1 MLVSYDWLKEFVE
14 IPVGPELLAEKLTM
28 AGFEVEGLEQVDGD
42 TVFEVNITPNRPDCL
57 STLGI
62 AREVSAIFRLP
73 MKLPD
78 HQLKSKQPVSDFTIQ
93 IINPELCNRYTGRF
107 IEDVTIAESPDWMK
121 SRLERCG
128 IRSINNI
135 VDITNYVLL
144 EFGHPLHAFD
154 ADMLD
159 EKTIKVQTA
168 GKGQKIVTL
177 DETERELPED
187 VLLIWDSKRPVAIAG
202 VMGGLNTEVTEKTH
216 NVFLESAHF
225 TPFSIR
231 RTSKTLSLVSES
243 SYRFERG
250 VDIVF
255 LEHALNRAALLIQ
268 DIAGGKVH
276 EIIDAYPVRYKAQPV
291 EVMFSRINS
300 LLGTNLSDDEMIG
313 IMSRLGIPSEIQGG
327 KCITYPPS
335 NRRDLQR
342 NTDIAEEIARI
353 YGYEN
358 IPTTTP
364 KSPLSSGEVKK
375 RPLYM
380 QKIRH
385 AMRKSG
391 FLEVINY
398 SFMNME
404 SLDNLHITDNDTRR
418 QAVPLSNPLSQDSC
432 LMRTTLLPTLI
443 ENLKYNAGRG
453 NKNIRLFEMA
463 KVFEHTGDDLPSEDF
478 RLGGIFYEENL
489 PALWKDEAEGFF
501 IVKGALEALFEELKI
516 NGCEFSLTDEPFLHT
531 GKAADIIIANEKVG
545 YAGVLIP
552 EIVETFQLK
561 KRKPEVIV
569 FEIRVD
575 KLLTFV
581 SQLFDY
587 HTLPKYPFVERD
599 IAIVLDESVPSVE
612 IQKIILSYPSEL
624 IEEVSLFDFYKGS
637 HIPAGKKSLA
647 FNIIYRSKEKTLTD
661 EEVEDM
667 HSKLV
672 RYILE
677 KTGGSL
683 RTS

>member
-1 MLVSYDWLKEFVE
+1 MLISYDWLKEFVE
-14 IPVGPELLAEKLTM
+14 ITVGPELLAEKLTM

-42 TVFEVNITPNRPDCL
+42 AVFEVNVTPNRPDCL
-57 STLGI
+57 SILGI
-62 AREVSAIFRLP
+62 AREVSALFRLP

-78 HQLKSKQPVSDFTIQ
+78 HQFKSGQPASDFRIQ
-93 IINPELCNRYTGRF
+93 IIDPELCNRYTGRF
-107 IEDVTIAESPDWMK
+107 IKDVKIAESPEWMK
-121 SRLERCG
+121 LRLERCG

-154 ADMLD
+154 GDTL
-159 EKTIKVQTA
+159 EGRIIKVRKA
-168 GKGQKIVTL
+168 GKSQKIVTL
-177 DETERELPED
+177 DEVARNLPED
-187 VLLIWDSKRPVAIAG
+187 ALLIWDAERPVAIAG
-202 VMGGLNTEVTEKTH
+202 VMGGLNTEVKEKTH

-225 TPFSIR
+225 APFSIR
-231 RTSKTLSLVSES
+231 RTSKNLSLASES

-268 DIAGGKVH
+268 DIAGGEVH
-276 EIIDAYPVRYKAQPV
+276 EIIDAYPVRYEAQPV
-291 EVMFSRINS
+291 EVTLSRINS
-300 LLGTNLSDDEMIG
+300 LLGIDLPDDEMIE
-313 IMSRLGIPSEIQGG
+313 IMTRLGIHSEIREG
-327 KCITYPPS
+327 KCIMYPPS
-335 NRRDLQR
+335 HRRDLQR
-342 NTDIAEEIARI
+342 NTDVAEEIARI

-364 KSPLSSGEVKK
+364 QSPHPSGELKK
-375 RPLYM
+375 RPLRM
-380 QKIRH
+380 EKIRH

-391 FLEVINY
+391 FQEVINY

-404 SLDNLHITDNDTRR
+404 SLDNLKIEHNDRRR

-432 LMRTTLLPTLI
+432 LMRTTLLPSLI

-453 NKNIRLFEMA
+453 NKNIRIFEMA
-463 KVFEHTGDDLPSEDF
+463 KVFEHAGDDLPSEDF
-478 RLGGIFYEENL
+478 RLGGIFYEEKL
-489 PALWKDEAEGFF
+489 PVLWKDEADGFF
-501 IVKGALEALFEELKI
+501 IVKGALEALREELKI
-516 NGCEFSLTDEPFLHT
+516 SVCEFSLTDEPFLHT
-531 GKAADIIIANEKVG
+531 GKSADIIIDNEKIG
-545 YAGVLIP
+545 YAGVLLP

-575 KLLTFV
+575 KLLTFIPKL
-581 SQLFDY
+581 SDY
-587 HTLPKYPFVERD
+587 HTLPKYPSVERD
-599 IAIVLDESVPSVE
+599 IAIVIDESVPSVE
-612 IQKIILSYPSEL
+612 IQKIMLSYPSEL
-624 IEEVSLFDFYKGS
+624 IEEVSLFDFYKGP

-661 EEVEDM
+661 DEVEDI

-672 RYILE
+672 RHILE

-683 RTS
+683 RT